1 MSSYAKCLSGG
12 FLILA
17 LIGAANAK
25 DHPRVADADRE
36 YAAVFSHGE
45 NPCAK
50 ESTTFNYNQC
60 IRKEV
65 EFTESHMNE
74 FLVAVRGIVADED
87 APAGTES
94 ARKVKEVD
102 LLNNADRAWR
112 EYKKNRCELEFA
124 GFDGG
129 SGAGPA
135 ERECKYRVDRQYV
148 RQIAD
153 AILLKILAK

>member
-25 DHPRVADADRE
+25 DHSHVADADRE

-50 ESTTFNYNQC
+50 ESTTFDYNQC
-60 IRKEV
+60 IAKEV
-65 EFTESHMNE
+65 EFTESHMDA
-74 FLVAVRGIVADED
+74 FLVAVRGILADED

-102 LLNNADRAWR
+102 LLNNADRAWW
-112 EYKKNRCELEFA
+112 EYKKNLCEL
-124 GFDGG
+124 
-129 SGAGPA
+129 
-135 ERECKYRVDRQYV
+135 
-148 RQIAD
+148 
-153 AILLKILAK
+153 